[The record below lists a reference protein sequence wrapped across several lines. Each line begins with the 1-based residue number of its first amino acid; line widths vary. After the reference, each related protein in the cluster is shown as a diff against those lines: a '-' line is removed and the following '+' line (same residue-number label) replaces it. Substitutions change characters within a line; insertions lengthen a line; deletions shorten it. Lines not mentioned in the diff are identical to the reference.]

1 MTTPTTP
8 TTVEPGQIWRDNDQ
22 RTKGAG
28 EFVVLAVV
36 GLDGKR
42 YGEISDS
49 LRPRV
54 EGAVTTAEKYAH
66 WGWEDMAVVNRG
78 ERLSVIRADRL
89 LNGTNT
95 QRGYT
100 YLGMSR

>member
-8 TTVEPGQIWRDNDQ
+8 ATVEPGQIWRDNDQ
-22 RTKGAG
+22 RTKGSG
-28 EFVVLAVV
+28 EFVVLNLFV
-36 GLDGKR
+36 GEL
-42 YGEISDS
+42 SH
-49 LRPRV
+49 
-54 EGAVTTAEKYAH
+54 T
-66 WGWEDMAVVNRG
+66 RG
-78 ERLSVIRADRL
+78 EEFAHVERVDTGRKTNIRTARL

>member
-1 MTTPTTP
+1 MSTPTTP

-22 RTKGAG
+22 RTKGSG
-28 EFVVLAVV
+28 EFTVEDVGVTRGGMYARDTIVAVV
-36 GLDGKR
+36 RRHRTGRRTK
-42 YGEISDS
+42 IS
-49 LRPRV
+49 V
-54 EGAVTTAEKYAH
+54 A
-66 WGWEDMAVVNRG
+66 
-78 ERLSVIRADRL
+78 RL